1 MPTPKLF
8 KKFMWSATPQ
18 GDNVVLRMGNAN
30 IEMGYEDALRMSQAL
45 RVAGKQA
52 KAHAGDV
59 SRHWSVIANLGTQE
73 SNYEQFTKPN
83 LRYSGVNNGH

>member
-1 MPTPKLF
+1 MATPKLF
-8 KKFMWSATPQ
+8 KKFIWNATQ
-18 GDNVVLRMGNAN
+18 KGDNVVLRMGNAD

-73 SNYEQFTKPN
+73 SNHEEFIKPN
-83 LRYSGVNNGH
+83 LRYSGGSS